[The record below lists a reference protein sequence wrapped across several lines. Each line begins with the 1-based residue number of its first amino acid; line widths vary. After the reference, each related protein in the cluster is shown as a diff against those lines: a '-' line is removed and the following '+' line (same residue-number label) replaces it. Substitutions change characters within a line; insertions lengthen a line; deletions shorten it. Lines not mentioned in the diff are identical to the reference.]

1 MVPVLIEET
10 VIVLITI
17 YPQSWTA
24 VVSLVS
30 KIGIIEVRTVRSSKT
45 FPDNDARV
53 HNLYLHELPLTCE
66 WSQRYHCLSVTHEAD
81 HTPCI
86 SEELCPCLWMHIG
99 TTSKDKLVF
108 TQF

>member
-53 HNLYLHELPLTCE
+53 
-66 WSQRYHCLSVTHEAD
+66 
-81 HTPCI
+81 
-86 SEELCPCLWMHIG
+86 
-99 TTSKDKLVF
+99 LVF
-108 TQF
+108 A